1 MNHKE
6 LIERLSQTAEGENKA
21 TIDRVVR
28 RLVYVMAAELKNTGK
43 FTLQGIGT
51 LSVVETAAREGR
63 NPATGETMRIPA
75 KKRVKFSACKALK
88 EAVNQ

>member
-6 LIERLSQTAEGENKA
+6 LIDRLSQTAEGESKA

-28 RLVYVMAAELKNTGK
+28 RLVYVIAAELKNTGK
-43 FTLQGIGT
+43 FTLHGIGT
-51 LSVVETAAREGR
+51 LSVVETDARDGR
-63 NPATGETMRIPA
+63 NPQTGETIRIPA
-75 KKRVKFSACKALK
+75 RKRVKLSTCKALK

>member
-6 LIERLSQTAEGENKA
+6 LIDRLSQTAEGENKA

-28 RLVYVMAAELKNTGK
+28 RLVYVMAAELQNTGK

-63 NPATGETMRIPA
+63 NPQTGEAMQIAA
-75 KKRVKFSACKALK
+75 KKRIKLSACKALK
-88 EAVNQ
+88 EAINQ